1 MATIRNPIN
10 TVQVSDKELAKMTLG
25 FLKGYYKYRE
35 RDGETLVQLDV
46 KSESGIIADG
56 FLTFPIDK
64 EKGIN
69 YTATLEATD
78 YWHREELRYHH
89 TRDLLLVDA
98 FTSTLVLAVVFLGY
112 FYFTDSISMF
122 HLGWWSSI
130 VVLFLAIV
138 GTAMLMVAVLWPNR
152 RYRYIYAI
160 EQFKKYYADD
170 QWIGFTFDVF
180 PNYED
185 KYYLELR
192 RQCIRYGVGLI
203 EVDPHRKIKI
213 LLAPARQDAFA
224 NNRQLVQFKGITAL
238 SKTIQQSVKG
248 IPISVKLNT
257 KGLFAWQA
265 DLLRFQRTYNNQL
278 AILATCILL
287 LGGLIYTESHKA
299 PIKYV
304 DEEAYVRDQSA
315 LMPELENEQ
324 SIGLFYF
331 KIDSG
336 VFVRETEH
344 YISPYIVYDTEQE
357 PITLAAPDQSIIS
370 TFAGGVFND
379 IPCSEYT
386 KFSEGRYIIF
396 FTSYYNLDEAKQNAI
411 TLREAN
417 IPVNVAW
424 AECFF
429 SDRPF
434 YLVFY
439 ENFFVS
445 PQRAEERVRSLAA
458 ELNARQ
464 LVFEVGFSR
473 MSR

>member
-1 MATIRNPIN
+1 MATIRNPVN
-10 TVQVSDKELAKMTLG
+10 TIQVSDKELAKMTLG

-35 RDGETLVQLDV
+35 RDGETVVQLDV

-56 FLTFPIDK
+56 YLTYPLDK
-64 EKGIN
+64 KKDLN
-69 YTATLEATD
+69 YIATLEATD

-98 FTSTLVLAVVFLGY
+98 FTSALVLAVVFLGY
-112 FYFTDSISMF
+112 SYFNESISMF

-130 VVLFLAIV
+130 LILFLSVLAVAGIMV
-138 GTAMLMVAVLWPNR
+138 GVLWPHR

-203 EVDPHRKIKI
+203 EVDPHKKIKI

-224 NNRQLVQFKGITAL
+224 NNRTLVEFKGITAL
-238 SKTIQQSVKG
+238 SKTIQQSVTG
-248 IPISVKLNT
+248 IQIPVSFNSKT
-257 KGLFAWQA
+257 LFAWQTN
-265 DLLRFQRTYNNQL
+265 LLRFQRAYYNQL
-278 AILATCILL
+278 AIITTCILL
-287 LGGLIYTESHKA
+287 LGALIYTEANKA
-299 PIKYV
+299 PIAYV
-304 DEEAYVRDQSA
+304 DEEDYVQEQSA
-315 LMPELENEQ
+315 LMQELENER
-324 SIGLFYF
+324 STGLYYF

-336 VFVRETEH
+336 IFVRETEH
-344 YISPYIVYDTEQE
+344 YISPYIVYDTEQA
-357 PITLAAPDQSIIS
+357 PITLAEPSQSIVS
-370 TFAGGVFND
+370 TFAGGVFKD
-379 IPCSEYT
+379 VPCEEYQGL
-386 KFSEGRYIIF
+386 SAGRYIIF
-396 FTSYYNLDEAKQNAI
+396 FTSYYNLDEAKKNAI
-411 TLREAN
+411 ALREAN

-429 SDRPF
+429 RDRPF

-439 ENFFVS
+439 DNFFVS
-445 PQRAEERVRSLAA
+445 PQRAQDRVRSLAA
-458 ELNARQ
+458 ELQAQR
-464 LVFEVGFSR
+464 LVYEIGFSQMGR
-473 MSR
+473 

>member
-1 MATIRNPIN
+1 MAAIRNPIN
-10 TVQVSDKELAKMTLG
+10 TIQVSDKELAKMTLG

-35 RDGETLVQLDV
+35 RDGETMIQLDV

-64 EKGIN
+64 EKGLQH
-69 YTATLEATD
+69 TATLEATD

-98 FTSTLVLAVVFLGY
+98 FTTAFVLAVVFLGY
-112 FYFTDSISMF
+112 FYFKDSISMF

-130 VVLFLAIV
+130 VVLFLSIV
-138 GTAMLMVAVLWPNR
+138 GAAALTIPFLWPQR

-180 PNYED
+180 PSYDD

-203 EVDPHRKIKI
+203 EVDPHKKIKI

-224 NNRQLVQFKGITAL
+224 NNRKIVQFKGITAL
-238 SKTIQQSVKG
+238 SKTIQQSVTG
-248 IPISVKLNT
+248 IQIPVKLNT

-265 DLLRFQRTYNNQL
+265 DLLRFQRAYNNQL
-278 AILATCILL
+278 AIISTCILL

-299 PIKYV
+299 PIDYV
-304 DEEAYVRDQSA
+304 DEEAYVRNQTA
-315 LMPELENEQ
+315 LMPGLEEEQ
-324 SIGLFYF
+324 SSGLYYF

-344 YISPYIVYDTEQE
+344 YISPYIVYDAEQA
-357 PITLAAPDQSIIS
+357 PITLATPDQSIVS
-370 TFAGGVFND
+370 TFAGGVFKD
-379 IPCSEYT
+379 VPCDEYT
-386 KFSEGRYIIF
+386 QFSEGRYIIF
-396 FTSYYNLDEAKQNAI
+396 FTSYYKLDEAKRNAI

-417 IPVNVAW
+417 IPVHVAW

-429 SDRPF
+429 QDRPF

-439 ENFFVS
+439 DNFFVS
-445 PQRAEERVRSLAA
+445 PERAQERIRSLAT
-458 ELNARQ
+458 ELQ
-464 LVFEVGFSR
+464 SQHIVYEIGFSR
-473 MSR
+473 MNR

>member
-1 MATIRNPIN
+1 MAAIRNPIN
-10 TVQVSDKELAKMTLG
+10 TIQVSDKELAKMTLG
-25 FLKGYYKYRE
+25 YLKGYYKYRE
-35 RDGETLVQLDV
+35 RDGETMVQLDV

-64 EKGIN
+64 KKGLQH
-69 YTATLEATD
+69 TATLEATD

-98 FTSTLVLAVVFLGY
+98 FTSAFVLAVIFLGY
-112 FYFTDSISMF
+112 FYFNHSISMF

-130 VVLFLAIV
+130 LVLFLSIV
-138 GTAMLMVAVLWPNR
+138 GAAAIMIPFLWPQR

-180 PNYED
+180 PSYDD

-203 EVDPHRKIKI
+203 EVDPHKKIKV
-213 LLAPARQDAFA
+213 LLTPARQDAFA
-224 NNRQLVQFKGITAL
+224 NNRSIVQFKGITAL
-238 SKTIQQSVKG
+238 SKTIQQSVTG
-248 IPISVKLNT
+248 IQIPVKLNT

-278 AILATCILL
+278 AIISTCILL
-287 LGGLIYTESHKA
+287 LSALIYTESHKA
-299 PIKYV
+299 PIEYV
-304 DEEAYVRDQSA
+304 DEEAYVRNQSA
-315 LMPELENEQ
+315 LMEGLENEQ
-324 SIGLFYF
+324 STGLYYF

-344 YISPYIVYDTEQE
+344 YISPFIVYDTEQE
-357 PITLAAPDQSIIS
+357 PITLAEPDQSIVS
-370 TFAGGVFND
+370 TFAGGVFKD
-379 IPCSEYT
+379 VPCNEYT
-386 KFSEGRYIIF
+386 QFSEGRYIIF
-396 FTSYYNLDEAKQNAI
+396 FTSYYKLDEAKKNAI
-411 TLREAN
+411 TLREAD

-429 SDRPF
+429 QDRPF

-439 ENFFVS
+439 DNFFVS
-445 PQRAEERVRSLAA
+445 PQRAQERIRSLAA
-458 ELNARQ
+458 ELQSQQ
-464 LVFEVGFSR
+464 LVYEIGFSQMNR
-473 MSR
+473 